1 MVWVEYKLADRFVL
15 HTREIRQTLEVTDLA
30 ICLYFFLVTLTIHK
44 EKAFLI
50 KKCYFFSSYLKMI
63 IFVTYS
69 VFIVTNRYLS
79 HYKCSDLLTKNLKG
93 PSNL

>member
-50 KKCYFFSSYLKMI
+50 KKMLLFFLVFENDYFCN
-63 IFVTYS
+63 IFGFYS
-69 VFIVTNRYLS
+69 DKQISLA
-79 HYKCSDLLTKNLKG
+79 L
-93 PSNL
+93 